1 MKMQKTKF
9 PSYFMLEKSTGA
21 FDGYYS
27 DKKSAQGVA
36 DLLSDE
42 WEGSLWLVCKIE
54 GQCGDKQN
62 FKSIFWHRDERMIK
76 TLTHFYGE
84 KKLVD

>member
-9 PSYFMLEKSTGA
+9 PPYFMLEKSTGA

-27 DKKSAQGVA
+27 DKESAQDVA
-36 DLLSDE
+36 KLLSDE
-42 WEGSLWLVCKIE
+42 WEVSLRLVCKIKV
-54 GQCGDKQN
+54 QCGDKQN